1 MIFYWN
7 KWNYEFFKNFVLKIT
22 SSALDIYSDESTVDN
37 IEGEILK
44 IRTNNTK
51 VQKILHNLYYDIMNI
66 EFNLWPWVRN
76 MVKYGDFFLYLD
88 FLVYGLSIRL

>member
-1 MIFYWN
+1 MSTPPVGIIQDHGIGAKTDLTN
-7 KWNYEFFKNFVLKIT
+7 DGPPNESAGKTLTTSQPN

-51 VQKILHNLYYDIMNI
+51 VQKILQLNNFM
-66 EFNLWPWVRN
+66 
-76 MVKYGDFFLYLD
+76 KYLKSHLKAKEKQC
-88 FLVYGLSIRL
+88 